1 MSAFSLDTSYIYGE
15 SEISEQNNARYHL
28 QKITGDTMMQIE
40 ETKKEHVHIVY
51 LSGRLDN
58 PAAHELVK
66 KLTALIEFGEQNVL
80 LNFENLTYISS
91 SGLRALTGA
100 TQRMERKEGQLFLCS
115 LKGLVKRVV
124 VDITHFDKVFTI
136 YETEEDAL
144 QHF

>member
-1 MSAFSLDTSYIYGE
+1 MI
-15 SEISEQNNARYHL
+15 
-28 QKITGDTMMQIE
+28 QIE
-40 ETKKEHVHIVY
+40 ETKKGHVHIVY

-66 KLTALIEFGEQNVL
+66 KLTALIESGEQNVL

-100 TQRMERKEGQLFLCS
+100 TQRMERKVGKLFLCS